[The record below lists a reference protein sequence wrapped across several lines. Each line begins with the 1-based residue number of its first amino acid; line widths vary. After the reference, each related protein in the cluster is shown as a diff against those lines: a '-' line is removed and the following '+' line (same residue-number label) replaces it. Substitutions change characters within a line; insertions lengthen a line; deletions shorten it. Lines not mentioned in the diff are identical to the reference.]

1 MCPAVCQVLHVLMI
15 EIQESPSAPLVPLS
29 PLNQMSVTHTRTQ
42 SVRFKSN
49 KVLNYDLALPS
60 ILVHYFSVLKTLFF
74 FFFGINCTYKT
85 NMYI

>member
-1 MCPAVCQVLHVLMI
+1 MCPAGCQVLHVLMI

-74 FFFGINCTYKT
+74 FFGINCTYQT